1 MHCKNLFFLLLIFSI
16 NTFSYEEGF
25 AKNKSIGKGHQQ
37 IGGVKSASTGYQ
49 GL

>member
-25 AKNKSIGKGHQQ
+25 AKNKSMTLLIEIMVQKMQHQFF
-37 IGGVKSASTGYQ
+37 
-49 GL
+49 

>member
-25 AKNKSIGKGHQQ
+25 AKINQLILLIEIMVPKMQPQ
-37 IGGVKSASTGYQ
+37 FF
-49 GL
+49 